1 MKSKKDPRHQ
11 KRIKIIQDIFAWSCG
26 NKSHLNSDIEA
37 IIDNLDQIDKI
48 ISKGAP
54 KWPIDKINKID
65 LSILRYAVWE
75 IAIYNKNPVKVI
87 IDEVIEI
94 AKEYSSETSS
104 SFINGALGSII
115 RELKIEIKNKD
126 E

>member
-26 NKSHLNSDIEA
+26 NKSHLNDEIKP
-37 IIDNLDQIDKI
+37 IIDNLSSIDKI
-48 ISKGAP
+48 IAKHAP

-75 IAIYNKNPVKVI
+75 ITIYQKNPVKVI

-94 AKEYSSETSS
+94 AKEYGTDNSF
-104 SFINGALGSII
+104 SFINGALGTII
-115 RELKIEIKNKD
+115 KELKIEVKEKN